1 MNQQHIARIAGLLY
15 LLNIAIGLTALYWAQ
30 HGRADAAATMNA
42 VGGAEYA
49 VVVLLLGRLFEP
61 AGRGLS
67 WGVAAV
73 GLIGCA
79 LSVPVMLHLIPAV
92 VNPLVVFGLYC
103 IGLGVLVLRSG
114 LVPRILGALLVLGGL
129 SWLTFA
135 DAALAQRLA
144 PWNTAAGA
152 IPEILLTLWLLLF
165 GVRNHASS
173 EGTFPHGDPLT
184 P

>member
-1 MNQQHIARIAGLLY
+1 MNQQRLARIAGLLY
-15 LLNIAIGLTALYWAQ
+15 LLNIAIGMTALYWAQ
-30 HGRADAAATMNA
+30 QGRAGAAATMNSF
-42 VGGAEYA
+42 GGAEYA
-49 VVVLLLGRLFEP
+49 IVVLLLGRLFEP

-79 LSVPVMLHLIPAV
+79 LSVPVMLHLVPAV

-114 LVPRILGALLVLGGL
+114 IVPRILGGLLLFGGL

-135 DAALAQRLA
+135 DRALALRLA

-152 IPEILLTLWLLLF
+152 IPEILLTLWLLVF
-165 GVRNHASS
+165 GVR
-173 EGTFPHGDPLT
+173 GRPHGAENDRHAL
-184 P
+184 